1 MLSIIVTHSPPPLLP
16 CSWLPAWVSAQV
28 QQVSTTV
35 RTIIEGLAY
44 LFSSVLSVVSLG
56 LAALT
61 LQLLVNPSFLRE
73 QQPGADEKEEEEKMM
88 VKDD

>member
-1 MLSIIVTHSPPPLLP
+1 MAAVMWAFTAKVIDSFDTQSYA
-16 CSWLPAWVSAQV
+16 SQSSQYTV

-73 QQPGADEKEEEEKMM
+73 QQREEEK
-88 VKDD
+88 